1 MTEKTILLVE
11 DNQEEITLML
21 RALRKNNIRSKMVIV
36 RNGAEALD
44 YLFCQN
50 EYADRN
56 PKDLPQLVLLDINL
70 PKISGLDVLR
80 RLRADARTS
89 LLPIVMLTA
98 SKEEKDIKEAFKN
111 GANSYVWKSID
122 YDEFI
127 ESVGQLHSYW
137 LELNQSPPE

>member
-1 MTEKTILLVE
+1 MKEKTILLVE
-11 DNQEEITLML
+11 DNAEEITLML
-21 RALRKNNIRSKMVIV
+21 RALKKNDIRSRMVIV

-50 EYADRN
+50 AYADRD

-70 PKISGLDVLR
+70 PKISGLEVLR
-80 RLRADARTS
+80 RLRADARTN

-98 SKEEKDIKEAFKN
+98 SKEEKDIKEAFKS

-137 LELNQSPPE
+137 MELNQGPPE